1 MWPEKHGKTYRI
13 REEIGDRKVT
23 VASGFATKTEARN
36 AIVLL
41 RADQLRGDALVPRGG
56 KMLLREWVDVWL
68 PLYEASVKP
77 STAKSETR
85 RVRNHILPLL
95 GHLPLEELEE
105 PVLVLRWMG
114 DLAGGRHPSG
124 IKLAPKSVRNCH
136 GLLYKILQAAVK
148 SRLIR
153 HNVCTETAK
162 SLPARAHKEMRFLTD
177 PEIGRLI
184 AAMDPRYRPLVLLLV
199 GTGLRWGEAIGLR
212 VKHVDVLAGKL
223 TVLQTLHEIAGQ
235 HVFTEP
241 KTARS
246 RRTVSFT
253 KQVGGALAGLVVGK
267 EREDMVFTAPTGGM
281 IRHSKWYER
290 VWQPACVAAGLGGWE
305 QAGQRRRYVGLRVHD
320 LRHTH
325 AAILISDG
333 RPLSAISRRLG
344 HSSVAI
350 TDTLYGHLREEVD
363 EGMLAAVDAALAG
376 IDLDA
381 LDAEVADELVG
392 A

>member
-1 MWPEKHGKTYRI
+1 MWPEKHGKTFRI
-13 REEIGDRKVT
+13 RDEVGGRKVT
-23 VASGFATKTEARN
+23 LGSGYRTKTEAKN
-36 AIVLL
+36 AMVGLK
-41 RADQLRGDALVPRGG
+41 ADQLRGDQLVPRGG
-56 KMLLREWVDVWL
+56 EMLLRDWIDTWL

-95 GHLPLEELEE
+95 GHLPLLELEE
-105 PVLVLRWMG
+105 PVVVLRWMG
-114 DLAGGRHPSG
+114 DLSAGRHPSG
-124 IKLAPKSVRNCH
+124 IKLAPKTIRNCH
-136 GLLYKILQAAVK
+136 GLLYKILAAAVK

-184 AAMDPRYRPLVLLLV
+184 AAIDPRYRPLALLLV

-253 KQVGGALAGLVVGK
+253 KQVGASLAGLVAGK

-281 IRHSKWYER
+281 IRHSKFYER
-290 VWQPACVAAGLGGWE
+290 IWQPACVAAGLGGWE
-305 QAGQRRRYVGLRVHD
+305 QAGARRRYVGLRIHD

-363 EGMLAAVDAALAG
+363 EGILAAVDAALAG

-381 LDAEVADELVG
+381 MDAEVAEELAGV
-392 A
+392 

>member
-1 MWPEKHGKTYRI
+1 MWPERHGKTFRI
-13 REEIGDRKVT
+13 RDEVGGRKVT
-23 VASGFATKTEARN
+23 LGSGYRTKTEAKN
-36 AIVLL
+36 AMAQL
-41 RADQLRGDALVPRGG
+41 RADQLRGDQLVPRGG
-56 KMLLREWVDVWL
+56 ETLMRDWIDTWL

-95 GHLPLEELEE
+95 GHLPLAELEE
-105 PVLVLRWMG
+105 PVVVLRWMG
-114 DLAGGRHPSG
+114 DLAAGRHPSG
-124 IKLAPKSVRNCH
+124 RRLAPKSVRNCH
-136 GLLYKILQAAVK
+136 GLLYKILAAAVK

-153 HNVCTETAK
+153 HNVCAETAK
-162 SLPARAHKEMRFLTD
+162 SLPVRAHKEMRFLTD

-184 AAMDPRYRPLVLLLV
+184 AAVDPRYRPLVLLLV
-199 GTGLRWGEAIGLR
+199 ATGLRWGEAIALR
-212 VKHVDVLAGKL
+212 VQDVDVLAGKL
-223 TVLQTLHEIAGQ
+223 LVLRTLHEIAGR

-241 KTARS
+241 KTVRS

-253 KQVGGALAGLVVGK
+253 KQVAAALAGLVAGK
-267 EREDMVFTAPTGGM
+267 QREDLVFTAPAGGM

-290 VWQPACVAAGLGGWE
+290 IWQPACVAAGLGVWE
-305 QAGQRRRYVGLRVHD
+305 QAGTRRRYVGLRVHD

-363 EGMLAAVDAALAG
+363 EGILAAVDAALAG

-381 LDAEVADELVG
+381 LDAEIAEELAGV
-392 A
+392 